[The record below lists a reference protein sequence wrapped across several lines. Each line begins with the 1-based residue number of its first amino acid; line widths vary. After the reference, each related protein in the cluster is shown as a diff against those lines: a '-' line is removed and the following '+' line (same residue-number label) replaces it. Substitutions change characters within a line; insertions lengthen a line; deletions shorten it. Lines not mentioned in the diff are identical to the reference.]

1 MEVIKMEI
9 FIGIIVIL
17 AVWMIVLYNGLIRKK
32 NYITE
37 AWASIDVQ
45 LKRKTNIL
53 TNLVDTIKMQT
64 KYESETLEKIIGM
77 RAKIMSGS
85 KDEVMAA
92 NDSISKMIP
101 SIMAISESYPELKSN
116 ESFLHLMD
124 DVKNV
129 EDKIAYART
138 RYNTAVVDYN
148 TAIQT
153 FPSSLF
159 AGMLGFTKENTYEI
173 TEEER
178 EYSDNIRISKL

>member
-1 MEVIKMEI
+1 MEI
-9 FIGIIVIL
+9 LIAVVVIL
-17 AVWMIVLYNGLIRKK
+17 AGWIAIMYNGLVRKR
-32 NYITE
+32 NYISE

-101 SIMAISESYPELKSN
+101 SIMAISENYPELKSN
-116 ESFLHLMD
+116 QSFLHLMD

-138 RYNTAVVDYN
+138 RYNTAVVEFN
-148 TAIQT
+148 TAIQS
-153 FPSSLF
+153 FPASLF
-159 AGMLGFTKENTYEI
+159 AGMFGFTKENTYEI

>member
-1 MEVIKMEI
+1 MEI
-9 FIGIIVIL
+9 LIVVVVLLGIWLIV
-17 AVWMIVLYNGLIRKK
+17 MYNGLIRKK

-77 RAKIMSGS
+77 RARIMSGS
-85 KDEVMAA
+85 KDEAMAA

-129 EDKIAYART
+129 EDKIAYSRT

-148 TAIQT
+148 TAIQSFPAST
-153 FPSSLF
+153 F
-159 AGMLGFTKENTYEI
+159 ANMLGFTKESTYEI
-173 TEEER
+173 SDADR
-178 EYSDNIRISKL
+178 EYSDNIRISEL

>member
-1 MEVIKMEI
+1 MEI
-9 FIGIIVIL
+9 FIGIVVLL

-116 ESFLHLMD
+116 ESFL
-124 DVKNV
+124 
-129 EDKIAYART
+129 
-138 RYNTAVVDYN
+138 
-148 TAIQT
+148 
-153 FPSSLF
+153 
-159 AGMLGFTKENTYEI
+159 
-173 TEEER
+173 
-178 EYSDNIRISKL
+178 

>member
-1 MEVIKMEI
+1 MEI
-9 FIGIIVIL
+9 LVVVVVL
-17 AVWMIVLYNGLIRKK
+17 AIWLIALYNGLVRKK

-37 AWASIDVQ
+37 AWSSIDVQ

-77 RAKIMSGS
+77 RSRITSGS
-85 KDEVMAA
+85 KDEAMAA

-101 SIMAISESYPELKSN
+101 SIMAISENYPELKSN

-138 RYNTAVVDYN
+138 RYNTAVVNYN
-148 TAIQT
+148 TAIQS
-153 FPSSLF
+153 FPTSVF
-159 AGMLGFTKENTYEI
+159 ANMLGFAKENTYEI
-173 TEEER
+173 SDADR
-178 EYSDNIRISKL
+178 EHSDNLRISEL

>member
-1 MEVIKMEI
+1 MEI
-9 FIGIIVIL
+9 LIAVVVIL
-17 AVWMIVLYNGLIRKK
+17 AGWIAIMYNGLVRKR

-116 ESFLHLMD
+116 QSFLHLMD

-138 RYNTAVVDYN
+138 RYNTAVVEFN
-148 TAIQT
+148 TAIQS
-153 FPSSLF
+153 FPASLF
-159 AGMLGFTKENTYEI
+159 AGMFGFTKENTYEI

>member
-1 MEVIKMEI
+1 MEI
-9 FIGIIVIL
+9 LIVVVVL
-17 AVWMIVLYNGLIRKK
+17 AIWLIVLYNGLVRKK

-37 AWASIDVQ
+37 AWSSIDVQ

-77 RAKIMSGS
+77 RSRIMSGS

-101 SIMAISESYPELKSN
+101 SIMAISENYPELKSN

-138 RYNTAVVDYN
+138 RYNTAVVEYN
-148 TAIQT
+148 TAIQS
-153 FPSSLF
+153 FPASIF
-159 AGMLGFTKENTYEI
+159 ANMLGFTKENTYEI
-173 TEEER
+173 SDADR
-178 EYSDNIRISKL
+178 EHSDNIRISEL